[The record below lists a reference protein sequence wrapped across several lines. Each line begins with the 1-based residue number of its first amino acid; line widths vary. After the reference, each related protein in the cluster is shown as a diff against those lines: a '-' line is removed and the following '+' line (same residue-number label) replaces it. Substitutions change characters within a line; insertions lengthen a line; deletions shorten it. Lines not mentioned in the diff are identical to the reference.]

1 MISFRTPLGIVADMS
16 DSRQPVIAGAAR
28 TPVGRLL
35 GALASKSASELG
47 GVAIAAALQ
56 RAGVAPDR
64 VEYVIMG
71 QVLQAGAGQI
81 TARQAAVAAGIGM
94 TVPALTVNKVCLSGL
109 DAIALASQLIRL
121 GEYDVVVAGGMESMT
136 RAPHLLLNS
145 RAGYKYGPVTVEDS
159 MALDGLTDA
168 FDHLS
173 MGESTERSGRELGI
187 TREQQDEFAAMSH
200 QRAAAAA
207 KNGLFAAEIA
217 GVPVT
222 SKGEQLTV
230 TEDEGIRPG
239 TTAETLARLRPA
251 FSQDG
256 TITAGTSSQI
266 SDGAAAVV
274 VTSAEFA
281 ERAGLNVIA
290 EIGAHG
296 NVAGP
301 DNSLHSQ
308 PSNAIKQALAKA
320 GRSVPDLDLIE
331 INEAFA
337 VVALQSMRELGVG
350 PDVVNVDGGAIAI
363 GHPIG
368 ASGARLAVHLC
379 YELGRRGGGLGA
391 AALCGG
397 GGQGGALPLRGRG
410 APSAA
415 GGTLDKARA
424 GDTRALARLLSLV
437 EDESPAVRSVIKDL
451 LPATGGARII
461 GLTGS
466 PGVGKSTVTSALV
479 AAFRAAGR
487 TVAVL
492 AVDPTSPFSGGALLG
507 DRIRMQEHAAD
518 EGVFIRSM
526 ASRGHLGG
534 LAASTPQAIRVLDAA
549 GFELIIIETVGVGQA
564 EVAIASLADSVVVL
578 LAPGMGDAI
587 QAAKAGILEVAD
599 LFVVNKAD
607 KPDVQQVVRD
617 LRNMIALADRT
628 AGDWRPPTV
637 TTVAVKSEGIQ
648 ELVSRLN
655 QHWSWLSDSGE
666 LKHRRQARAREE
678 LTALAFAALRGRLA
692 ASRLDELAGQV
703 ADGTLD
709 PFQAADELLDR

>member
-1 MISFRTPLGIVADMS
+1 
-16 DSRQPVIAGAAR
+16 
-28 TPVGRLL
+28 
-35 GALASKSASELG
+35 
-47 GVAIAAALQ
+47 
-56 RAGVAPDR
+56 
-64 VEYVIMG
+64 
-71 QVLQAGAGQI
+71 
-81 TARQAAVAAGIGM
+81 M
-94 TVPALTVNKVCLSGL
+94 T
-109 DAIALASQLIRL
+109 D
-121 GEYDVVVAGGMESMT
+121 D
-136 RAPHLLLNS
+136 
-145 RAGYKYGPVTVEDS
+145 
-159 MALDGLTDA
+159 
-168 FDHLS
+168 
-173 MGESTERSGRELGI
+173 
-187 TREQQDEFAAMSH
+187 
-200 QRAAAAA
+200 
-207 KNGLFAAEIA
+207 
-217 GVPVT
+217 
-222 SKGEQLTV
+222 
-230 TEDEGIRPG
+230 
-239 TTAETLARLRPA
+239 
-251 FSQDG
+251 
-256 TITAGTSSQI
+256 
-266 SDGAAAVV
+266 
-274 VTSAEFA
+274 
-281 ERAGLNVIA
+281 
-290 EIGAHG
+290 
-296 NVAGP
+296 
-301 DNSLHSQ
+301 
-308 PSNAIKQALAKA
+308 
-320 GRSVPDLDLIE
+320 
-331 INEAFA
+331 
-337 VVALQSMRELGVG
+337 
-350 PDVVNVDGGAIAI
+350 
-363 GHPIG
+363 
-368 ASGARLAVHLC
+368 
-379 YELGRRGGGLGA
+379 
-391 AALCGG
+391 
-397 GGQGGALPLRGRG
+397 
-410 APSAA
+410 
-415 GGTLDKARA
+415 TLDKARA

-479 AAFRAAGR
+479 TAFRAAGR

-628 AGDWRPPTV
+628 EGDWKPPIV

-666 LKHRRQARAREE
+666 LKNRRQARAREE

-709 PFQAADELLDR
+709 PFQAADELLDP